1 MSAYSPE
8 LPHKATLY
16 SLISAAFGLQDQR
29 ISTRFWKEDSRL
41 ERYLIFNGIFFIWS
55 LVIEDGVG
63 SSPACK
69 PSMKYKQEA
78 ITNQMKEFLLGLCDA
93 EETISNDARS
103 VYEARMTITS

>member
-1 MSAYSPE
+1 M
-8 LPHKATLY
+8 
-16 SLISAAFGLQDQR
+16 
-29 ISTRFWKEDSRL
+29 
-41 ERYLIFNGIFFIWS
+41 
-55 LVIEDGVG
+55 IEDGVG